1 MPEDTGKVGTMAE
14 LPPEC
19 ITDGTLDDPVLILKC
34 GGDAIQQLESVV
46 VNATIDFSAM
56 FAGLAPPGD
65 DPVPVMEME
74 LKRVF
79 PDDVDASF
87 TTPDGEE
94 VRMIFLDGA
103 AYVNDPMSNSWA
115 KFSDVTDEMSEMF
128 LAISSFEQQVQE
140 ATSENVEWN
149 EVMLSDDGSKYLVS
163 YKPDVGNQGAM
174 FGPALPEFRVTLD
187 AMSFLYESISLVPAD
202 DDGTDRKIVDI
213 QYSRHNEPLII
224 EALSKYTEVSSMMPG
239 GGMGAPGSGDGPE
252 VVGLSKDANGYVEV
266 RFSETVTVTGEVSL
280 YVIDPATGGWELP
293 LLGGAGTDTLTFDH
307 EPEGKPSLIPGES
320 VIPGLIF
327 ATAESQILDL
337 EGNMANPVF
346 EEWVYPE

>member
-1 MPEDTGKVGTMAE
+1 MAE

-19 ITDGTLDDPVLILKC
+19 IADGTLDDPILILKC

-46 VNATIDFSAM
+46 VNATIDISAM

-140 ATSENVEWN
+140 DTSGNVEWN
-149 EVMLSDDGSKYLVS
+149 EVMLSDDGSKYLIS

-187 AMSFLYESISLVPAD
+187 AISFQYESISLVPAD
-202 DDGTDRKIVDI
+202 HDGTDRKIVDI
-213 QYSRHNEPLII
+213 QYSRHNEPLTI
-224 EALSKYTEVSSMMPG
+224 EAPSEYTEVSSMMPG

>member
-1 MPEDTGKVGTMAE
+1 MTMDRVRYAVVVLCLASAAVIHACSGEPAEPIQPQPPATAQPAPTAEPAPRVQRVPASTPSPAEIPSPVSVAPTPAPTPTPVPTQISLPSPTASPVPTPEPTSVPADTGKVETAAD

-19 ITDGTLDDPVLILKC
+19 VTDGTLDDPVLILKC
-34 GGDAIQQLESVV
+34 GGEAIQQLESVV
-46 VNATIDFSAM
+46 VNATIDFGAM

-74 LKRVF
+74 LKRIF

-128 LAISSFEQQVQE
+128 LTISGFEQQVEE
-140 ATSENVEWN
+140 ATSGNVEWN

-163 YKPDVGNQGAM
+163 YKPDVGDQGAM

-213 QYSRHNEPLII
+213 QYSHHNEPLMI
-224 EALSKYTEVSSMMPG
+224 EPPTEYIEVPG
-239 GGMGAPGSGDGPE
+239 M
-252 VVGLSKDANGYVEV
+252 N
-266 RFSETVTVTGEVSL
+266 
-280 YVIDPATGGWELP
+280 
-293 LLGGAGTDTLTFDH
+293 
-307 EPEGKPSLIPGES
+307 
-320 VIPGLIF
+320 
-327 ATAESQILDL
+327 Q
-337 EGNMANPVF
+337 
-346 EEWVYPE
+346 